1 MANMITLSILLA
13 ICLFS
18 PVYPA
23 APALQVVIYHSVSG
37 SLVHA
42 TLAQVAANGVHGGQH
57 S

>member
-13 ICLFS
+13 TCIFS
-18 PVYPA
+18 PVYP
-23 APALQVVIYHSVSG
+23 APALQVVIYHPESG
-37 SLVHA
+37 SLVQA